1 MVRHTSRSSEDQSKN
16 KVEKGTSTGSH
27 RKSGSSRSAGGSTT
41 GRPRVSAG
49 NTPNR
54 MNSRQAAHQ
63 TRNVNTSRNKRST
76 TSKNTGS
83 RPSEYGNKQPN
94 KHRAQQ
100 STQKHRGTQRLFD
113 SSRNT
118 KAPSTP
124 YDGNRRKSSNLKSN
138 KQDFAQK
145 SDQRKEASRKNTR
158 NTRSN
163 SAQRNNGARDKSQQR
178 NSAKTNASQ
187 LFGAMSPKA
196 KIIVAVVAVLVLF
209 FAADCLLGAGKIH
222 SNVHIG
228 DLNVGGMTIDEAA
241 SAIADQYS
249 GMGSNQ
255 TIIMYESKDAQENTT
270 ADNITEIKFD
280 YESMEEYNNNPPDS
294 SAFSI
299 DSSLIGANVDSQ
311 GLAQE
316 AYQVGR
322 GLDFVFGK
330 ILTTFFGHEI
340 EPRIAFDS
348 NYMEALTGILTNSL
362 GKNMVNCNIEF
373 DGSTFAAT
381 QGNDG
386 YMVKSEDFK
395 NLMQKALMGEDK
407 SFVVPMGDVKMQIDE
422 GSAKRAAEKAQSAI
436 ADSVEL
442 KLDSS
447 KWNLGSE
454 QLGGLVSSYV
464 DGRELVPY
472 ISLSKVQQFV
482 PTLNGIGSV
491 GTPAKNVRFAYDG
504 INLTHTEAEKGI
516 GPNYAWITQR
526 MNKIVF
532 GADDLALKAGEV
544 DKLEDVS
551 NSDDSGVGGDSS
563 AGENTSSASTDS
575 ASASAT
581 TTTTT
586 MSQASIDEDDAAR
599 TISITLGESLP
610 TLTYDQAHSMG
621 LDAELIRSYSTEYA
635 SASSGKAN
643 NIELLSDILTNTV
656 IAPGET
662 FSINDTAG
670 ECNEARGFQEA
681 GSIVNGEISS
691 EIGGGICQVATTIFN
706 AVFNAGYPIVERHN
720 HSTYMASYPD
730 GLDAAISWP
739 YLDLKFTNDTN
750 NYMILLLDHDG
761 SQVTCSLW
769 GISPKYTTDYAQIS
783 WEKGDDYKTITRND
797 PEEKA
802 GTEYTKSSGKNGH
815 TVEVQRNTYDKN
827 GTKIRQ
833 DVFKSIYKP
842 QDEIIIKGTK
852 Q

>member
-1 MVRHTSRSSEDQSKN
+1 MEQSKN
-16 KVEKGTSTGSH
+16 KHERRSLESSNG
-27 RKSGSSRSAGGSTT
+27 RKSSPRNTSANNTGATKRSFSNYAAGRT
-41 GRPRVSAG
+41 
-49 NTPNR
+49 
-54 MNSRQAAHQ
+54 NSRQAASKAKHA
-63 TRNVNTSRNKRST
+63 NNSRNKRSASSAWSAPSTSNTSNTSSKSSGTKSREQSYRQSNKSQSNNSFASTRNSRKTSSAPYRETRSTRTSSRSNPLDLSSRSQHQKGSARKNAKSNSATKKNNT
-76 TSKNTGS
+76 TS
-83 RPSEYGNKQPN
+83 
-94 KHRAQQ
+94 
-100 STQKHRGTQRLFD
+100 RL
-113 SSRNT
+113 SSRNSQR
-118 KAPSTP
+118 ST
-124 YDGNRRKSSNLKSN
+124 GLSMLGS
-138 KQDFAQK
+138 
-145 SDQRKEASRKNTR
+145 
-158 NTRSN
+158 
-163 SAQRNNGARDKSQQR
+163 
-178 NSAKTNASQ
+178 
-187 LFGAMSPKA
+187 MHPKA
-196 KIIVAVVAVLVLF
+196 KIILAVVAIFVIFLAF
-209 FAADCLLGAGKIH
+209 DCLFGIGKIH

-228 DLNVGGMTIDEAA
+228 DLNVGGMTVEEAK
-241 SAIADQYS
+241 SAIAEQYS

-255 TIIMYESKDAQENTT
+255 TIVMYESKEAEENTAT
-270 ADNITEIKFD
+270 DSVLEIKFD
-280 YESMEEYNNNPPDS
+280 YESMEEYNSNPPTS

-299 DSSLIGANVDSQ
+299 DSSLIGANVDSE

-322 GLDFVFGK
+322 GFDFVFGK

-348 NYMEALTGILTNSL
+348 NYMDALTSILTNSL
-362 GKNMVNCNIEF
+362 GKNMVNCGIEF
-373 DGSTFAAT
+373 DGSTFTVT

-386 YMVKSEDFK
+386 YMVKSEDFD
-395 NLMQKALMGEDK
+395 NLMQKALMSEDK
-407 SFVVPMGDVKMQIDE
+407 SFVVPMGDVKMQVDE
-422 GSAKRAAEKAQSAI
+422 GSAKHAAEKAQSAI
-436 ADSVEL
+436 AESVEL

-447 KWNLGSE
+447 KWSIGTD
-454 QLGGLVSSYV
+454 QLGGLVSTYV

-472 ISLSKVQQFV
+472 IGLNKVQQFV

-491 GTPAKNVRFAYDG
+491 GTPAKNVHFSYDG
-504 INLTHTEAEKGI
+504 TNLSHTDAEKGI
-516 GPNYAWITQR
+516 GPDYVWITQR

-532 GADDLALKAGEV
+532 GSDDLALKAGEI
-544 DKLEDVS
+544 DKLEDAS
-551 NSDDSGVGGDSS
+551 NANNSDSTGEAGTGNASS
-563 AGENTSSASTDS
+563 ADGASSTSNTEN
-575 ASASAT
+575 SAT
-581 TTTTT
+581 
-586 MSQASIDEDDAAR
+586 SQSTIEEDDAAR
-599 TISITLGESLP
+599 TVSITLGESLP
-610 TLTYDQAHSMG
+610 TLTYDEAHSMG
-621 LDAELIRSYSTEYA
+621 LDAELIRSYSTEYS

-681 GSIVNGEISS
+681 GSIINGEISS

-706 AVFNAGYPIVERHN
+706 AAFNAGYPIVERHN

-797 PEEKA
+797 PEERQ

-833 DVFKSIYKP
+833 DVFKSVYKP